1 MSLVIFA
8 ALLVCVGGI
17 IKAYRDRADI
27 QKASLTMTAA
37 ISLAI
42 SILVFP
48 YYLKSSD
55 LLIAVIEAFH
65 AGVSGIALSVNGD
78 IPYELELSETQLKI
92 YRFFL
97 YNLYIFGPIAGSM
110 FLITF
115 SANVKNAL
123 SFFGQKKYYVFSTL
137 NDQSIAIAESI
148 FDKKTGSKFIFCN
161 VDEPEIDLA
170 NRVRGVHG
178 IMLKIGE
185 HELKLRKNKKYEFF
199 EIYEEDK
206 KRITAT
212 AKLCEELPKK
222 KNYDDENIIVRIF
235 ADASQRELILNL
247 DEQYS
252 EELYLRHIDE
262 DRSLALEA
270 LSLAKEDLCRKKGN
284 HTAILCDSALG
295 ITLLKDLLC
304 LSVSE
309 EEYSITLISPDAEA
323 FRDDLMKQV
332 PEFEQY
338 AVDFI
343 ERSYGSEAS
352 AFEKEKD
359 YDCIFVL
366 YEDDELAYK
375 TAVQIRRVLSSF
387 SAQLKCP
394 KILCYVSDPSLH
406 KIIKEEEIV
415 LFGDLEKMC
424 SYDVLVNPG
433 LEKAAEKVHL
443 SYLGMEKADEDV
455 LENSGFYEYQNQES
469 SFAEALALEY
479 KKAYILSQKKDA
491 QVSDRDFIDAWLA
504 EHLEEAAAWEHER
517 WNAYQR
523 IHGWRKA
530 EGEMIGSI
538 IEKYKGE
545 RANDPKLRLHPA
557 IVDYGDLE
565 NVQNEVNECFKR
577 YGSDK
582 RVDYLGADKDILK
595 KMTWI
600 LDVK

>member
-352 AFEKEKD
+352 AFEKGKD

-406 KIIKEEEIV
+406 KIIKEEEI
-415 LFGDLEKMC
+415 
-424 SYDVLVNPG
+424 
-433 LEKAAEKVHL
+433 
-443 SYLGMEKADEDV
+443 
-455 LENSGFYEYQNQES
+455 
-469 SFAEALALEY
+469 
-479 KKAYILSQKKDA
+479 
-491 QVSDRDFIDAWLA
+491 
-504 EHLEEAAAWEHER
+504 EAA
-517 WNAYQR
+517 
-523 IHGWRKA
+523 
-530 EGEMIGSI
+530 
-538 IEKYKGE
+538 
-545 RANDPKLRLHPA
+545 PA
-557 IVDYGDLE
+557 
-565 NVQNEVNECFKR
+565 
-577 YGSDK
+577 
-582 RVDYLGADKDILK
+582 K
-595 KMTWI
+595 K
-600 LDVK
+600 